1 MRLAGSPATTAAP
14 IACSAVIVACKN
26 PPGGGTTGTPTV
38 DGDRVFHLSR
48 QGDFFCLELA
58 TGKVVYQRPLA
69 SELGVEVPEWGFAS
83 SPLVEGRLVI
93 LNLGSHGTALEKT
106 TGKVA
111 WQNGKGPAAYATRE
125 LIKPKFAMPMHYG
138 SNPLAKGT
146 AAEYVQAMSG
156 SATKIFTPEPGQKI
170 DF

>member
-1 MRLAGSPATTAAP
+1 MKFIADYYKPDLVLLP
-14 IACSAVIVACKN
+14 I
-26 PPGGGTTGTPTV
+26 GGHFTM
-38 DGDRVFHLSR
+38 D
-48 QGDFFCLELA
+48 
-58 TGKVVYQRPLA
+58 
-69 SELGVEVPEWGFAS
+69 PEA
-83 SPLVEGRLVI
+83 
-93 LNLGSHGTALEKT
+93 
-106 TGKVA
+106 
-111 WQNGKGPAAYATRE
+111 AAYATRE